1 MVEAELE
8 RQMAQLSR
16 KEYLAESLL
25 NSRIVVF
32 ESKEKMIEFANEYAA
47 EHLIISMEEAWA
59 VADQIVAAGSV
70 FVGNYSPESAG
81 DYASGT
87 NHTLPT
93 SAWARSYGGVNVDS
107 FMRKMTLQQLTQ
119 ESLARL
125 SSTIITMAQAE
136 GLEAH
141 AAAVSIRIHP

>member
-1 MVEAELE
+1 
-8 RQMAQLSR
+8 
-16 KEYLAESLL
+16 
-25 NSRIVVF
+25 
-32 ESKEKMIEFANEYAA
+32 
-47 EHLIISMEEAWA
+47 MEEAWA

-125 SSTIITMAQAE
+125 SPTIITMAQAE